1 MEYKLLHTCIRVL
14 DLEKSID
21 FYERTFGFKETKRID
36 NPEHEFTLVYLS
48 DADGLLVG
56 LVLFFYEKIVK
67 FVTKL

>member
-21 FYERTFGFKETKRID
+21 FYERAFGFKETKRID

-56 LVLFFYEKIVK
+56 LVPFFMR
-67 FVTKL
+67 KLLNL